1 MSIRSNETTWIQSS
15 VALQPPL
22 CAIQSYDGL
31 VRKRGRR
38 VKKKKKRRMESF
50 SWWWMTVKME

>member
-1 MSIRSNETTWIQSS
+1 MSIRSNETTWIPSS

-38 VKKKKKRRMESF
+38 GKKKKKGGWSPF